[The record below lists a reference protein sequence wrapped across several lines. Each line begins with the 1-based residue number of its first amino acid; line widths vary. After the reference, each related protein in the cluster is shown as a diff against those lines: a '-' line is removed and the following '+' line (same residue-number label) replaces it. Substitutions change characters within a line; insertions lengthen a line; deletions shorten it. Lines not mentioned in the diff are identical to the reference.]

1 MKTPCTGTLDVITG
15 FNGTMVRT
23 CTPFANMMKTFLAGS
38 TSSAGKVVIGFN
50 PTTGLPMYGPGS
62 PWLTNGT
69 ALYYNNGNVG
79 IGTTS
84 PTAKLEVNGN
94 IKTMDVC
101 TV

>member
-1 MKTPCTGTLDVITG
+1 
-15 FNGTMVRT
+15 
-23 CTPFANMMKTFLAGS
+23 MMRGFLAGS
-38 TSSAGKVVIGFN
+38 TSSAGNVVIGFN

-69 ALYYNNGNVG
+69 ALSYNNGNVG
-79 IGTTS
+79 IGTAN

-94 IKTMDVC
+94 IKTTDVC